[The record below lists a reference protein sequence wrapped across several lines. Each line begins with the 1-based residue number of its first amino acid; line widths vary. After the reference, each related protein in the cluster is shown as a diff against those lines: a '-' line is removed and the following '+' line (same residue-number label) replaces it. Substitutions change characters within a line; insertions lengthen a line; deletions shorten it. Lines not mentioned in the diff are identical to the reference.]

1 MNMYFQIIDYPCPQ
15 WGTSP
20 VTYMFLLLTSAM
32 QILLEISCLYIKVS
46 MVNDFLVSHMLFWG
60 KKQNPQTALVNWFL

>member
-1 MNMYFQIIDYPCPQ
+1 MQRVVN
-15 WGTSP
+15 
-20 VTYMFLLLTSAM
+20 VTGVNSMLNFRWLRNWSQPIRFTDTVM
-32 QILLEISCLYIKVS
+32 LEISCLYIKVS